1 MEPEQS
7 SCGQRQLRHDVQIFP
22 ACFPHVQRL
31 YWKLVATLTFVKVSN
46 AEEKN
51 NSSADAGAQ
60 PRGASAPFL
69 HPSSRFLLILGLQT
83 VASYSIW
90 LTAARCL
97 VPSARSYLNSGT
109 VEPEVGVRTLQG
121 FTSRDIRA
129 QPKGSG
135 IFFVATWVSFVE
147 TRLNDCRRCRAEI
160 MSLTVL
166 RVFQI
171 HGPTLLL
178 TFSKAPLHAHSTRI
192 NHTLVGQS

>member
-1 MEPEQS
+1 MIS
-7 SCGQRQLRHDVQIFP
+7 D
-22 ACFPHVQRL
+22 
-31 YWKLVATLTFVKVSN
+31 
-46 AEEKN
+46 
-51 NSSADAGAQ
+51 
-60 PRGASAPFL
+60 
-69 HPSSRFLLILGLQT
+69 LQT

-90 LTAARCL
+90 LTAARRL
-97 VPSARSYLNSGT
+97 VRSARSYLNSGT

-171 HGPTLLL
+171 HGPTLLKSAAARVL
-178 TFSKAPLHAHSTRI
+178 NTHQSHISRTELRAPSLKVENSSRMCLQPQQKHP
-192 NHTLVGQS
+192 